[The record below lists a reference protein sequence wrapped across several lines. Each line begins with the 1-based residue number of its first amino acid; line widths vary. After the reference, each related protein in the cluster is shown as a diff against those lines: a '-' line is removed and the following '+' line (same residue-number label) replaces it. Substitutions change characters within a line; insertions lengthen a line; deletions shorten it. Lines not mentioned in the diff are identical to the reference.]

1 VASAAASRSAAPG
14 DGVDTGAAGGRGD
27 LASRE
32 APRALGATAW
42 NVTRGLPIADR
53 LELGLSFWAR
63 FKGLMGRADL
73 PDGSGLW
80 LPGSPSIHML
90 FMRFPIDCV
99 FLGRPDVDGSRPVVG
114 LRREL
119 RPWTGVVWWVR
130 GGQGVV
136 ELPVGAIE
144 RSATEV
150 GDLVSIGG

>member
-1 VASAAASRSAAPG
+1 VARPASGSSPAPA
-14 DGVDTGAAGGRGD
+14 DGGAGGRGEHD
-27 LASRE
+27 PGPPGAVTT
-32 APRALGATAW
+32 LGTTAW
-42 NVTRGLPIADR
+42 NVTRGRAIADR
-53 LELGLSFWAR
+53 LELGESFWAR
-63 FKGLMGRADL
+63 FKGLMGRAQL
-73 PDGSGLW
+73 PDGAGLW

-99 FLGRPDVDGSRPVVG
+99 FLGRPDVDGNRPVVG
-114 LRREL
+114 LRRAL

-150 GDLVSIGG
+150 GDLVSIGD